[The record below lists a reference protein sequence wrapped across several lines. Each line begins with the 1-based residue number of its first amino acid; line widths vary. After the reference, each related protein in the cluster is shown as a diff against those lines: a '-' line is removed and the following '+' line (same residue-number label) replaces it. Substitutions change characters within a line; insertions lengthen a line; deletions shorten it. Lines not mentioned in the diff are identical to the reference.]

1 MQCQTRHKSRA
12 AHRVEGLHLL
22 HLVFLVLLIR
32 CTTTAGIAQQ
42 PSPRFFYAAT
52 SSAAAAAASAG
63 AGDQT
68 KVRLLRQ
75 TAGESES
82 NSGLAASV
90 AHEEA
95 SCCQGA
101 ASAMVESATEV
112 SLEFGN
118 STYDYSEVDGSGE
131 SSGRAGIPMAKGANC
146 SPQPT
151 IVELKPPPESDF
163 RYTPACT
170 RVNRCNGCCSSAL
183 ISCQPTETETVE
195 MRVRKIGAGIKTEI
209 IVVSVEQHV
218 SCKCDCRIKAEDCND
233 TQLYRKDLCRCECQ
247 NTDARDKCLKQTD
260 HKYWDDANCTCGCR
274 LYQSCTTGTI
284 FDESQCKCT
293 DPSATATSQFVD
305 RKRFIVQAVPV
316 ETDNSTLYSV

>member
-1 MQCQTRHKSRA
+1 MQSRA

-32 CTTTAGIAQQ
+32 GTTTAGIAQQ

-52 SSAAAAAASAG
+52 SSAAVAATSTGAGAG

-75 TAGESES
+75 TADESES
-82 NSGLAASV
+82 NSGLTASV
-90 AHEEA
+90 ANEES

-101 ASAMVESATEV
+101 DMVESVTHQV
-112 SLEFGN
+112 WNLMEFGN
-118 STYDYSEVDGSGE
+118 ATYDYSEVDGSGE

-151 IVELKPPPESDF
+151 IVELKPPPGSDF
-163 RYTPACT
+163 HYTPACT
-170 RVNRCNGCCSSAL
+170 RINRCNGCCSSAL
-183 ISCQPTETETVE
+183 ISCQPTVTETVE
-195 MRVRKIGAGIKTEI
+195 MRVRKIGAGIKPGI

-218 SCKCDCRIKAEDCND
+218 SCKCDCRIKAEDCNN